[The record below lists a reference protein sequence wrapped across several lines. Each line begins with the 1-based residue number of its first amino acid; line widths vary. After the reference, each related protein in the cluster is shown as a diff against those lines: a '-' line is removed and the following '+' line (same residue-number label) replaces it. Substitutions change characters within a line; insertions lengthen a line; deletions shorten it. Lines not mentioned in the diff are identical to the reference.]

1 MRALLFALLAAG
13 SLSAQGL
20 QFFIDSTNAPL
31 SSTTPYQFPS
41 TPAGS
46 SSSITV
52 RITNPSTTT
61 AVPIAAVF
69 LTASPST
76 SVTVQG
82 FTLTGAPDQIIL
94 PPQSAAQTNS
104 VRFTVTFA
112 PITPGPVSAYLLLQL
127 QQNGPFTIITQLQGN
142 ATGSAFTLICTP
154 VNVASPIQSCNG
166 GPIQATSTINFG
178 NIPTTTSA
186 AAQFTLTNTGTVALD
201 PQTMI
206 SISTPVYDANLPFAL
221 TPNPLPATL
230 SPGSS
235 VSFTI
240 TYAPGDTS
248 TSQNNLYVGPNSY
261 TLQGTGTASVAG
273 DISSLT
279 IAYTDPTGVRLSA
292 QPATPITFGQLIAGA
307 GTAATLTFTVTNP
320 QTTIG
325 PVTVPSVTV
334 SGAAFSLS
342 GLPTLPVTIS
352 PGYSMTF
359 QVAFSGSAVGS
370 YTGTLAIGTRQF
382 PLTGQTVAGLVPS
395 ATFTVD
401 QQPLLSKQQAHLTI
415 TLPTA
420 PPAALIGQLTMAF
433 TPYNNLPN
441 DPAILF
447 TASNSLSLNVT
458 VPAGTATA
466 TYNGQSAVTFQTGT
480 TAGTISFTLQFP
492 NSPALSQSFT
502 IAPALTQITSITAAR
517 QAPNLVVTIT
527 GYDNTYSA
535 GQLSFVFATSAGSL
549 SVPVDATAAFHNYF
563 FTNNTAGGAFS
574 LQASFPVSNGDVT
587 QISSVSATITNS
599 AGPTSTTQVF
609 Q

>member
-1 MRALLFALLAAG
+1 MRALLLALLAAG
-13 SLSAQGL
+13 SLGAQGL
-20 QFFIDSTNAPL
+20 QFFVDSTNAPL
-31 SSTTPYQFPS
+31 SSTTPYQFPD

-52 RITNPSTTT
+52 RITNPSTT
-61 AVPIAAVF
+61 ASVPIAAVF
-69 LTASPST
+69 LSGSQDA

-82 FTLTGAPDQIIL
+82 FTLSGAPDQITL
-94 PPQSAAQTNS
+94 PPQSAAHTNS

-112 PITPGPVSAYLLLQL
+112 PTTPGPVSAYLMLQL

-154 VNVASPIQSCNG
+154 VNAASPVQSCNG

-178 NIPTTTSA
+178 NVPTTTSA

-206 SISTPVYDANLPFAL
+206 SIATSVYNSNIPFAL
-221 TPNPLPATL
+221 TPNPLPTTL
-230 SPGSS
+230 APGTS

-248 TSQNNLYVGPNSY
+248 TSQTNLIVSPNSY
-261 TLQGTGTASVAG
+261 TLQGTGTASVTG
-273 DISSLT
+273 DVSSLT
-279 IAYTDPTGVRLSA
+279 IAYTDSTGVRLSA
-292 QPATPITFGQLIAGA
+292 QPATPINFGQLVAGA
-307 GTAATLTFTVTNP
+307 GTAATLTFTVSNP

-325 PVTVPSVTV
+325 SVTVPTVTV

-342 GLPTLPVTIS
+342 GLPTLPVAIS

-359 QVAFSGSAVGS
+359 QIAFSASGVGP

-382 PLTGQTVAGLVPS
+382 PLTGQIVAGLVPT

-420 PPAALIGQLTMAF
+420 PSAALIGQLSMAF

-441 DPAILF
+441 DPAIVF
-447 TASNSLSLNVT
+447 TAANTLSLNVT
-458 VPAGTATA
+458 VPAGSTTA
-466 TYNGQSAVTFQTGT
+466 TYNGQSAVSFQTGS
-480 TAGTISFTLQFP
+480 TAGTIHFALQFP
-492 NSPALSQSFT
+492 NSPLLSQSFT
-502 IAPALTQITSITAAR
+502 IAPAPVQITSITAVR
-517 QAPNLVVTIT
+517 QAPNLVVTVT

-535 GQLSFVFATSAGSL
+535 SQLSFVFATSAGTL
-549 SVPVDATAAFHNYF
+549 TVPVDATAAFHNYF

-587 QISSVSATITNS
+587 QVTSVAASITNTV
-599 AGPTSTTQVF
+599 GPASTTQVF